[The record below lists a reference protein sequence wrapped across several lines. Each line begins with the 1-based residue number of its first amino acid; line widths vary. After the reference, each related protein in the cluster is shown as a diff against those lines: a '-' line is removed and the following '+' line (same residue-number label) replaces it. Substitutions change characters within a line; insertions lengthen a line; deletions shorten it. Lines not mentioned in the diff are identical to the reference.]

1 VVDEEEPEV
10 DAREERVEFQKREEA
25 ELV

>member
-10 DAREERVEFQKREEA
+10 DAREERVEFQRQEA